1 MWAAAAAHT
10 LATMTAPVQERPV
23 DTARPPF
30 YRNVKF
36 LTWAFQVVVF
46 FIVLAILL
54 WLWTNY
60 LTNTAESGIPTSF
73 DFLSNPTSFDIPGAD
88 FSETESV
95 RNAYVVGLL
104 NTIRISVVG
113 IILATVLGIL
123 IGIGRLS
130 QNWIVRKL
138 CTVYIEAIRNIP
150 LLLIMTFTFLGLI
163 LQILPRI
170 QDAWAPLGWFVI
182 SNRGIGVPW
191 YEDTSGWSLFLLFI
205 VGLVGWWLL
214 ARWRQ
219 SVADRT
225 GRPSHSLLIG
235 GGFFLLVLVGG
246 WFILGAA
253 LSVPM
258 IDGLQIAGGIRVDPS
273 YFAVLVALVIY
284 TASHIAEIT
293 RGSIQAVPK
302 GQGEAATALAL
313 SGYQRMTKVILPQAM
328 RIAIPPLGNQYLNLI
343 KNSSLGAAFS
353 YFELTN
359 ITQITVGNGSPAV
372 PAFTLALA
380 FYIVLSLITSFFV
393 NVANRRFKL
402 VER

>member
-1 MWAAAAAHT
+1 
-10 LATMTAPVQERPV
+10 MTAPVQELPV
-23 DTARPPF
+23 EATKPPF

-36 LTWAFQVVVF
+36 LAWAFQIVVF

-54 WLWTNY
+54 WLWSNY
-60 LTNTAESGIPTSF
+60 LTNTAASGIPTSF
-73 DFLSNPTSFDIPGAD
+73 DFLSNPASFDIPGAD

-113 IILATVLGIL
+113 IILATILGIL

-138 CTVYIEAIRNIP
+138 STVYIETIRNIP

-163 LQILPRI
+163 LQVLPRI
-170 QDAWAPLGWFVI
+170 ENAWVPLGWMVF

-191 YEDTSGWSLFLLFI
+191 YEDTSGLGLFLIFA
-205 VGLVGWWLL
+205 VGAVGWWVL

-225 GRPSHSLLIG
+225 GKPSHALLIG
-235 GGFFLLVLVGG
+235 GGFFIVVLVVGWILLGG
-246 WFILGAA
+246 SLT
-253 LSVPM
+253 LPM
-258 IDGLQIAGGIRVDPS
+258 VDGLQIAGGIRVDPS

-284 TASHIAEIT
+284 TASHIAEIV

-302 GQGEAATALAL
+302 GQGEAGSALAL
-313 SGYQRMTKVILPQAM
+313 SAYQRMSKIILPQAM